1 MKPLSLKPRNCTL
14 ITIALACLFLSLL
27 LLGFSNQEASSFRN
41 APVKKILDNGL
52 TLIYQKDASSAVTA
66 LQILIKG
73 GKGAEPKDKDG
84 LAYLTTRLALEIPD
98 HSKAQKLMSQASRVY
113 MTGLGD
119 YSIINVSSL
128 SENLDETLKI
138 ISQIML
144 DPLFS
149 GLRIDLIKKQM
160 EYQKKTQEDDSIN
173 VGHNAALEKLFAG
186 TTYEGSVLGSEESRK
201 DIKRKDITGFYD
213 DHFRAENMVVSAISD
228 LEEEA
233 LAEIVKLYFN
243 EFPGG
248 KPEEPPFTA
257 ASPPEEKDIFIEKDS
272 KQYFICLVY
281 PLPEL
286 TAKNYILA
294 YLVENLLGKGLNSR
308 LWPLRY
314 QQKLAY
320 NVNTT
325 ATQMKHGGILEAYLE
340 SDKEKKEEALA
351 ALRAVLMELRE
362 NGIESEELEVTKSY
376 SKASFLRD
384 NETKTDRS
392 RNLAAF
398 EALGLGYEFL
408 EKVASEIDAVSLEEL
423 NAYIK
428 RILDPARVIEVVV
441 GPKGSNLFLF

>member
-1 MKPLSLKPRNCTL
+1 MKDLGQKSRNSTF
-14 ITIALACLFLSLL
+14 IIIVLACFFLSLL
-27 LLGFSNQEASSFRN
+27 LSGFAGQEASSFKN
-41 APVKKILDNGL
+41 TPVKRVLDNGL
-52 TLIYQKDASSAVTA
+52 TLIYQKDASSAITV

-73 GKGAEPKDKDG
+73 GKLDEPKGKEG

-113 MTGLGD
+113 MMGLGD
-119 YSIINVSSL
+119 YSIINVTSL

-138 ISQIML
+138 TSKIML

-186 TTYEGSVLGSEESRK
+186 TPYEGSVLGSEESLKKIKKK
-201 DIKRKDITGFYD
+201 DIKSFYD
-213 DHFRAENMVVSAISD
+213 NHFKAGNMIVSAISD
-228 LEEEA
+228 LDEDA
-233 LAEIVKLYFN
+233 LTEILAAYFN
-243 EFPGG
+243 EYPTG
-248 KPEEPPFTA
+248 KPEEAEPI
-257 ASPPEEKDIFIEKDS
+257 ASSIPEEKDIFIEKDS
-272 KQYFICLVY
+272 KQYFICLAY
-281 PLPEL
+281 PLPEVK
-286 TAKNYILA
+286 AENYILA
-294 YLVENLLGKGLNSR
+294 YMVEHLVGKGLNSR

-325 ATQMKHGGILEAYLE
+325 ATHMKYGGILEAYLE
-340 SDKEKKEEALA
+340 TDKEKKEAALEALREA
-351 ALRAVLMELRE
+351 LMELHE
-362 NGIESEELEVTKSY
+362 NGVTPEELEVTKSY

-392 RNLAAF
+392 RNLAVF
-398 EALGLGYEFL
+398 EALDFGYEFL
-408 EKVASEIDAVSLEEL
+408 EKVADEIDAVSLEEL

-428 RILDPARVIEVVV
+428 TILDPARGIEVIV
-441 GPKGSNLFLF
+441 GPKGEDKAI

>member
-1 MKPLSLKPRNCTL
+1 MKALSLKPRNCTF
-14 ITIALACLFLSLL
+14 IIIALACLFLSLL
-27 LLGFSNQEASSFRN
+27 LPGFSNQEASSFRN

-52 TLIYQKDASSAVTA
+52 TLIYQKDTSSAITA

-73 GKGAEPKDKDG
+73 GKGVEPKDKDG

-98 HSKAQKLMSQASRVY
+98 QSKAQKLMSQASRVY
-113 MTGLGD
+113 MMGLGD

-138 ISQIML
+138 VSQIML

-186 TTYEGSVLGSEESRK
+186 TTYKGSVLGSEESLK
-201 DIKRKDITGFYD
+201 DIKKKDITGFYD
-213 DHFRAENMVVSAISD
+213 NHFRAENMVISAISD
-228 LEEEA
+228 LEEDA
-233 LAEIVKLYFN
+233 LTEIVKAYFN
-243 EFPGG
+243 EFPAG
-248 KPEEPPFTA
+248 KPEEPQFTA

-272 KQYFICLVY
+272 KQYFICLAY
-281 PLPEL
+281 PLPEV

-314 QQKLAY
+314 KEKLAY
-320 NVNTT
+320 NVNAT
-325 ATQMKHGGILEAYLE
+325 ATQMKHGGILEAFLE
-340 SDKEKKEEALA
+340 TDKEKKESALEALRKA
-351 ALRAVLMELRE
+351 LMELHQ
-362 NGIESEELEVTKSY
+362 NGVTSEELEVTKVY
-376 SKASFLRD
+376 AKASFLRD

-392 RNLAAF
+392 RNLAVF

-408 EKVASEIDAVSLEEL
+408 EKIAAEIDGVSLEEL

-428 RILDPARVIEVVV
+428 MILDPARAIEVVV
-441 GPKGSNLFLF
+441 GPKGEDKAI

>member
-1 MKPLSLKPRNCTL
+1 MKDLRLVSRKC
-14 ITIALACLFLSLL
+14 ISIIIVLACLFLSFLL
-27 LLGFSNQEASSFRN
+27 PGFSGQQGPSLKNPPLKR
-41 APVKKILDNGL
+41 ILDNGL
-52 TLIYQKDASSAVTA
+52 TLIYQKDASSAITA

-73 GKGAEPKDKDG
+73 GKGAEPKDKEG
-84 LAYLTTRLALEIPD
+84 LAYLSTRLALEIPD

-113 MTGLGD
+113 MMGLED
-119 YSIINVSSL
+119 FSIVNVTSL

-138 ISQIML
+138 TSQIML

-186 TTYEGSVLGSEESRK
+186 TPYEGSVLGSEESRK
-201 DIKRKDITGFYD
+201 KIKKKDITGFYD
-213 DHFRAENMVVSAISD
+213 NHFKAENMVISAISD

-233 LAEIVKLYFN
+233 LVEIVKANFS
-243 EFPGG
+243 EFPAG
-248 KPEEPPFTA
+248 KPEEANFTA
-257 ASPPEEKDIFIEKDS
+257 ASLPAEKDIFIEKDS

-281 PLPEL
+281 PLPEV
-286 TAKNYILA
+286 TAKNYIHA
-294 YLVENLLGKGLNSR
+294 CLVENLLGKGLNSR

-314 QQKLAY
+314 KEKLAY
-320 NVNTT
+320 NVNAT
-325 ATQMKHGGILEAYLE
+325 ATHMKYGGILEAYLE
-340 SDKEKKEEALA
+340 TDKEKKEA
-351 ALRAVLMELRE
+351 ALGALRKALMELHQ
-362 NGIESEELEVTKSY
+362 NGLTSEELEVTKSY

-392 RNLAAF
+392 RNLAVF

-408 EKVASEIDAVSLEEL
+408 EKIADEIDGVSLEEL

-428 RILDPARVIEVVV
+428 TILDPARAIEVVV
-441 GPKGSNLFLF
+441 GPKGEDKAV